1 MEEYVSMA
9 TQPRQRLMAGLAT
22 ALVLAGCG
30 PLALA
35 PAVGPAAVSRF
46 DSGRGAANAIYTFFA
61 LDNDLDNG
69 DRIAQ
74 RLVRAAGSSR
84 SVAAAALYDGEDRN
98 DTTLFIANPGRSA
111 NANQIKEVDSGT
123 AAALGSFLSQAISEA
138 PGKRRIVSMA
148 DHGGGIVRGICS
160 DWNGP
165 GGKKIIHVNEVAAA
179 MRPTPVDIMMFD
191 ACFMNM
197 AEVAFELKDTAKVVI
212 GAQTTT
218 RGDFPY
224 DDLVELVDAN
234 STADTNRLAAAM
246 TKTIAG
252 SASYS
257 GVAFGAV
264 DTARMTTAATSVAK
278 LSKALIAALPQHKA
292 AIKSAIGSAT
302 AYAAFPEPG
311 MAMYNQYKD
320 FGSVMA
326 NLSRIADPAVQ
337 AAAKEAQAAGQA
349 SVLASHARSG
359 DGLSLSNV
367 SGVALYASTEGYV
380 EEKYL
385 SKAWN
390 KATGWGDFL
399 VRMNA
404 GGGYANPVQRDKF
417 PFAFPRPRA
426 K

>member
-1 MEEYVSMA
+1 
-9 TQPRQRLMAGLAT
+9 MAGVAT

-30 PLALA
+30 PTVLA
-35 PAVGPAAVSRF
+35 PVSGPAGVARF
-46 DSGRGAANAIYTFFA
+46 DSSRGAAASIHTFFA

-69 DRIAQ
+69 DSIAES
-74 RLVRAAGSSR
+74 LVDAASSSR
-84 SVAAAALYDGEDRN
+84 TVAAAALYDGEKRN
-98 DTTLFIANPGRSA
+98 DTALFVGLPGRSA
-111 NANQIKEVDSGT
+111 NNKQITEADTGTATALGNFLT
-123 AAALGSFLSQAISEA
+123 AAASEA
-138 PGKRRIVSMA
+138 PGKRRLVSMA
-148 DHGGGIVRGICS
+148 DHGGGIIRGICS

-165 GGKKIIHVNEVAAA
+165 GGKKIIHVNEVAGVL
-179 MRPTPVDIMMFD
+179 RQNPVDIMMFD

-197 AEVAFELKDTAKVVI
+197 AEVAFELKDSAKVVI

-224 DDLVELVDAN
+224 AGLVQTVDAN
-234 STADTNRLAAAM
+234 STADNAKLAAAL
-246 TKTIAG
+246 TKQIA
-252 SASYS
+252 SNAFYS

-264 DTARMTTAATSVAK
+264 DTAKMGDAATAVAK
-278 LSKALIAALPQHKA
+278 LSKALIAALPQHKP
-292 AIKSAIGSAT
+292 AIKQAISGAT
-302 AYAAFPEPG
+302 AYAAFKEPG
-311 MAMYNQYKD
+311 MTMYNQYKD

-326 NLSRIADPAVQ
+326 ALSRIPDPAVQ

-349 SVLASHARSG
+349 AVLASHAKSG
-359 DGLSLSNV
+359 DGLNLSNA

-399 VRMNA
+399 VKMNA
-404 GGGYANPVQRDKF
+404 GGGYPNPVMRDKY